1 LGHSVVPSGG
11 ACGAAGA
18 RTHAACPSVQG
29 GGAAQNIEHDGRVHE
44 YTWRGAS
51 FIPSLTERATHVCTM
66 RGPASVGARKTGSPC
81 RGVGG
86 AAAARGSERLSR
98 YSLLPN
104 RLSMLMAIVNCSSA
118 FLRFYYCLYICAT
131 CYCFR
136 SQGCS
141 YHRSAWRCG
150 SHSDVLRRY
159 RATLP
164 HDVANHAGSTL
175 WKDLSRAPPSLPDAN
190 APTPRN
196 RTMPSDASVAW
207 DLLVHQA
214 ALILWYFQFVS
225 V

>member
-1 LGHSVVPSGG
+1 MGHSVVPSGG

-18 RTHAACPSVQG
+18 RTRAACPSVQG
-29 GGAAQNIEHDGRVHE
+29 GGAAQNIQHDGRTYVAGGFVYPISHRARDACMYNAWPSLSRRKE
-44 YTWRGAS
+44 NRVAVPRRWRGGS
-51 FIPSLTERATHVCTM
+51 GPGQRAAV
-66 RGPASVGARKTGSPC
+66 AVLSPPKPLKHADGDC
-81 RGVGG
+81 K
-86 AAAARGSERLSR
+86 
-98 YSLLPN
+98 LLFCIFEIHN
-104 RLSMLMAIVNCSSA
+104 R
-118 FLRFYYCLYICAT
+118 LYICAT